1 MMNSY
6 AANAFLKTLEEPP
19 KESLIILIS
28 SNPDRLPDTIRS
40 RCSRLNFTPLSSEAC
55 RKVIETVIS
64 QKSNPPSPPF
74 AKGGRKKPTAKKQET
89 EGSLPSTFDSQLSTL
104 VRLSM
109 GRPGLAISGDLIEER
124 KWFLELF
131 QEIMRA
137 EKDSW
142 NSKEEMERWFD
153 LIVLLLRDVAVLQI
167 TREEKNL
174 INLDLKDYIKKFSST
189 MDLQGI
195 IDNYRKLNT
204 LREYLNFNLNKSL
217 TWNYAG
223 SLLRRF
229 VTEN

>member
-1 MMNSY
+1 
-6 AANAFLKTLEEPP
+6 
-19 KESLIILIS
+19 
-28 SNPDRLPDTIRS
+28 
-40 RCSRLNFTPLSSEAC
+40 
-55 RKVIETVIS
+55 
-64 QKSNPPSPPF
+64 
-74 AKGGRKKPTAKKQET
+74 
-89 EGSLPSTFDSQLSTL
+89 
-104 VRLSM
+104 
-109 GRPGLAISGDLIEER
+109 
-124 KWFLELF
+124 
-131 QEIMRA
+131 MRA